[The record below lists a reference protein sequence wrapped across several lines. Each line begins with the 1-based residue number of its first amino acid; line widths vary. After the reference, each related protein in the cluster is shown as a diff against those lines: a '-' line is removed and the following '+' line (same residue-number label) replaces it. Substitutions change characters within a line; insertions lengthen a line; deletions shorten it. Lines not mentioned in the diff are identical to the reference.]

1 MILVV
6 WRIFV
11 KFAGLLFSREQ
22 VIIEMY
28 GSLQQ
33 LDTLS
38 INFNRTGNWLLM
50 LFMAI
55 VMYGVALGLKPQ
67 FFLGVLN
74 RPRSLFIGLLCQ
86 WIVLPMVTFL
96 LCVLFHSLV
105 PPMVAM
111 GLILV
116 ASCPGGAVSNFMTSY
131 SKGNAELSVLM
142 STITTLGAPIFTPIN
157 YAIWGGLYVKYMD
170 ASAGDV
176 LRTLQVPPLQIAL
189 TVILIIGVPVL
200 LGLVTVKFAPNASA
214 RLKVIM
220 RYVSIV
226 VFLSVAGIMFS
237 QNILLFKEYIGYIFI
252 IVFIHNLVGFGIGYS
267 AATIGKTPVKDR
279 RSVTLEVGIQ
289 NSGLGL
295 LLLFNTGIFPPEV
308 AKGGMVFVTAWW
320 GVWHIVSGLILGTA
334 FRFSGFDTANLSKY
348 LHKK

>member
-1 MILVV
+1 M
-6 WRIFV
+6 F
-11 KFAGLLFSREQ
+11 E
-22 VIIEMY
+22 
-28 GSLQQ
+28 SLQQ
-33 LDTLS
+33 LDSLT

-50 LFMAI
+50 LFMAV

-67 FFLGVLN
+67 FFRGVFN
-74 RPRSLFIGLLCQ
+74 RPGSMFIGLACQ
-86 WIVLPMVTFL
+86 WFILPLVTFL
-96 LCVLFHSLV
+96 LCVLFHKYV

-131 SKGNAELSVLM
+131 AKGNAELSVLM

-170 ASAGDV
+170 AAASDV

-189 TVILIIGVPVL
+189 TVIVIIGIPVL
-200 LGLVTVKFAPNASA
+200 LGLITVKFAPNASA
-214 RLKVIM
+214 RLKEIM

-226 VFLSVAGIMFS
+226 VFLSVAGMMMS
-237 QNILLFKEYIGYIFI
+237 QNFILFKEYIGFIFI
-252 IVFIHNLVGFGIGYS
+252 IVFVHNLIGFGIGYT

-279 RSVTLEVGIQ
+279 RAVTIETGIQ

-295 LLLFNTGIFPPEV
+295 LLLFNTGIFPPEI

-320 GVWHIVSGLILGTA
+320 GVWHIISGLVLGTA
-334 FRFSGFDTANLSKY
+334 FRFSAFDTTGLSN
-348 LHKK
+348 LHKNK

>member
-1 MILVV
+1 
-6 WRIFV
+6 
-11 KFAGLLFSREQ
+11 
-22 VIIEMY
+22 MY
-28 GSLQQ
+28 ESLQQ
-33 LDTLS
+33 LDALT

-50 LFMAI
+50 LFMAV

-67 FFLGVLN
+67 FFRGVFN
-74 RPRSLFIGLLCQ
+74 RARAMFIGLICQ
-86 WIVLPMVTFL
+86 WFVLPLITFL
-96 LCVLFHSLV
+96 LCMLFHDFV

-131 SKGNAELSVLM
+131 ANGNAELSVLM

-157 YAIWGGLYVKYMD
+157 YAIWGGLYAKYMD
-170 ASAGDV
+170 AAAGDV

-189 TVILIIGVPVL
+189 TVIVIIGIPVL
-200 LGLVTVKFAPNASA
+200 LGLTTVKFAPNASA
-214 RLKVIM
+214 KLKEIM

-226 VFLSVAGIMFS
+226 VFLIVAGMMMS
-237 QNILLFKEYIGYIFI
+237 QNFILFKEYIGFIFI
-252 IVFIHNLVGFGIGYS
+252 IVFLHNLVGFGIGYT

-279 RSVTLEVGIQ
+279 RAVTLETGIQ

-295 LLLFNTGIFPPEV
+295 LLLFNTGIFPPEI

-320 GVWHIVSGLILGTA
+320 GVWHIISGLILGTA
-334 FRFSGFDTANLSKY
+334 FRFSAFDTTGLSKF
-348 LHKK
+348 LRKKK

>member
-1 MILVV
+1 
-6 WRIFV
+6 
-11 KFAGLLFSREQ
+11 
-22 VIIEMY
+22 
-28 GSLQQ
+28 
-33 LDTLS
+33 
-38 INFNRTGNWLLM
+38 M
-50 LFMAI
+50 LFMAV

-67 FFLGVLN
+67 FFRGVFN
-74 RPRSLFIGLLCQ
+74 RPRALFIGLVSQ
-86 WIVLPMVTFL
+86 WLVLPFMTFL
-96 LCVLFHSLV
+96 LCVILRSYI

-116 ASCPGGAVSNFMTSY
+116 AACPGGAVSNFMSSY

-142 STITTLGAPIFTPIN
+142 STVSTLAAPIFTPIN

-170 ASAGDV
+170 SRAGDV
-176 LRTLQVPPLQIAL
+176 LRTLQVPPIQIAI
-189 TVILIIGVPVL
+189 TVILIIGIPVL
-200 LGLVTVKFAPNASA
+200 LGLITVKFAPDASA
-214 RLKVIM
+214 KLKELM

-226 VFLSVAGIMFS
+226 VFVGVAVMMVS
-237 QNILLFKEYIGYIFI
+237 QNIILFKEYIGYIFI
-252 IVFIHNLVGFGIGYS
+252 IVLIHNLLGFGIGYT

-279 RSVTLEVGIQ
+279 RSVTFEVGIQ

-320 GVWHIVSGLILGTA
+320 GVWHIVSGLILGTV
-334 FRFSGFDTANLSKY
+334 FRFTGFDTGVLSKF

>member
-1 MILVV
+1 
-6 WRIFV
+6 
-11 KFAGLLFSREQ
+11 
-22 VIIEMY
+22 
-28 GSLQQ
+28 
-33 LDTLS
+33 
-38 INFNRTGNWLLM
+38 M
-50 LFMAI
+50 LFMAV

-67 FFLGVLN
+67 FFRGVFN
-74 RPRSLFIGLLCQ
+74 RPRALFIGLFSQ
-86 WIVLPMVTFL
+86 WLVLPFMTFL
-96 LCVLFHSLV
+96 LCVILRSYI

-116 ASCPGGAVSNFMTSY
+116 AACPGGAVSNFMSSY

-142 STITTLGAPIFTPIN
+142 STISTLAAPIFTPIN

-170 ASAGDV
+170 SSAGDV
-176 LRTLQVPPLQIAL
+176 LRTLQVPPTQIAV
-189 TVILIIGVPVL
+189 TVILIIGIPVL
-200 LGLVTVKFAPNASA
+200 LGLITVKFAPDASA
-214 RLKVIM
+214 KLKELM

-226 VFLSVAGIMFS
+226 VFVGVAALMIS
-237 QNILLFKEYIGYIFI
+237 QNIILFKEYIGYIFI
-252 IVFIHNLVGFGIGYS
+252 IVLIHNLLGFGIGYT

-279 RSVTLEVGIQ
+279 RSVTFEVGIQ

-320 GVWHIVSGLILGTA
+320 GVWHIVSGLILGTV
-334 FRFSGFDTANLSKY
+334 FRFTGFDTGELSKF

>member
-1 MILVV
+1 
-6 WRIFV
+6 
-11 KFAGLLFSREQ
+11 
-22 VIIEMY
+22 MY
-28 GSLQQ
+28 ESLQQ

-38 INFNRTGNWLLM
+38 INFNRTGNWLLL
-50 LFMAI
+50 LFMAV

-67 FFLGVLN
+67 FFRGVFN
-74 RPRSLFIGLLCQ
+74 RPRALFIGLFSQ
-86 WIVLPMVTFL
+86 WLVLPFMTFL
-96 LCVLFHSLV
+96 LCVILRSYI

-111 GLILV
+111 GLVLV
-116 ASCPGGAVSNFMTSY
+116 AACPGGAVSNFMSSY

-142 STITTLGAPIFTPIN
+142 STISTLAAPIFTPIN

-170 ASAGDV
+170 SSAGDV
-176 LRTLQVPPLQIAL
+176 LRTLQVPPTQIAV
-189 TVILIIGVPVL
+189 TVILIIGIPVL
-200 LGLVTVKFAPNASA
+200 LGLITVKFAPDASA
-214 RLKVIM
+214 KLKELM

-226 VFLSVAGIMFS
+226 VFVGVAALMIS
-237 QNILLFKEYIGYIFI
+237 QNIILFKEYIGYIFI
-252 IVFIHNLVGFGIGYS
+252 IVLIHNLLGFGIGYT

-279 RSVTLEVGIQ
+279 RSVTFEVGIQ

-320 GVWHIVSGLILGTA
+320 GVWHIVSGLILGTV
-334 FRFSGFDTANLSKY
+334 FRFTGFDTGELSKF

>member
-1 MILVV
+1 
-6 WRIFV
+6 
-11 KFAGLLFSREQ
+11 
-22 VIIEMY
+22 MY
-28 GSLQQ
+28 ESLQQ
-33 LDTLS
+33 LDSLT

-50 LFMAI
+50 LFMAV

-67 FFLGVLN
+67 FFRGVFN
-74 RPRSLFIGLLCQ
+74 RPGSMFIGLVCQ
-86 WIVLPMVTFL
+86 WFILPLVTFL
-96 LCVLFHSLV
+96 LCVLFHKYV

-131 SKGNAELSVLM
+131 AKGNAELSVLM

-170 ASAGDV
+170 AAASDV

-189 TVILIIGVPVL
+189 TVIVIIGIPVL
-200 LGLVTVKFAPNASA
+200 LGLITVKFAPNASA
-214 RLKVIM
+214 RLKEIM

-226 VFLSVAGIMFS
+226 VFLSVAGMMMS
-237 QNILLFKEYIGYIFI
+237 QNFILFKEYIGFIFI
-252 IVFIHNLVGFGIGYS
+252 IVFVHNLIGFGIGYT

-279 RSVTLEVGIQ
+279 RAVTIETGIQ

-295 LLLFNTGIFPPEV
+295 LLLFNTGIFPPEI

-320 GVWHIVSGLILGTA
+320 GVWHIISGLILGTA
-334 FRFSGFDTANLSKY
+334 FRFSAFDTTGLSN
-348 LHKK
+348 LHKNK

>member
-1 MILVV
+1 M
-6 WRIFV
+6 F
-11 KFAGLLFSREQ
+11 E
-22 VIIEMY
+22 
-28 GSLQQ
+28 SLQQ
-33 LDTLS
+33 LDSLT

-50 LFMAI
+50 LFMAV

-67 FFLGVLN
+67 FFRGVFN
-74 RPRSLFIGLLCQ
+74 RPGSMFIGLACQ
-86 WIVLPMVTFL
+86 WFILPLVTFL
-96 LCVLFHSLV
+96 LCVLFHKYV

-131 SKGNAELSVLM
+131 AKGNAELSVLM

-170 ASAGDV
+170 AAASDV

-189 TVILIIGVPVL
+189 TVIVIIGIPVL
-200 LGLVTVKFAPNASA
+200 LGLITVKFAPNASA
-214 RLKVIM
+214 RLKEIM

-226 VFLSVAGIMFS
+226 VFLSVAGMMMS
-237 QNILLFKEYIGYIFI
+237 QNFILFKEYIGFIFI
-252 IVFIHNLVGFGIGYS
+252 IVFVHNLIGFGIGYT

-279 RSVTLEVGIQ
+279 RAVTIETGIQ

-295 LLLFNTGIFPPEV
+295 LLLFNTGIFPPEI

-320 GVWHIVSGLILGTA
+320 GVWHIISGLILGTA
-334 FRFSGFDTANLSKY
+334 FRFSAFDTTGLSN
-348 LHKK
+348 LHKNK